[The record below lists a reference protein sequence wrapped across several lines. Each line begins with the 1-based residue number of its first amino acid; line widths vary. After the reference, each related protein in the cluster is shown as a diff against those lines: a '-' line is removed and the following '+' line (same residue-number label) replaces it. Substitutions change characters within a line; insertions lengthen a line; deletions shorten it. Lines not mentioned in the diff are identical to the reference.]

1 MSATFWWGFVY
12 ALVTQSTLSAVRK
25 VCQDNNIRYLVL
37 WQFLVGLIV
46 SVIVLGIGIALDI
59 PA

>member
-37 WQFLVGLIV
+37 WQLLVGLIV